1 MGEAQGKKVSPPPLR
16 HRRSRRRRPL
26 ARSSHQRP
34 SGSRR
39 SDSTEEKTWRKSSNP
54 HKRPPSWGEGKET
67 LAYRRAPLHVA
78 TPATQRAHGGSCRIH
93 RDAASVRS
101 SAAATAVVTRWW
113 RSETGSVNNHPRNDE
128 RRGLS
133 LDWPATSADEA
144 VSRRRQC
151 LVRRRA
157 RGREHHARP
166 SRGCHDDRA
175 RHCHGLSPTVGRYA
189 DVREAERGLISRDG
203 GRHYKEEPD
212 RCANEGRAQRRE
224 GDLPGNKGD
233 ATGDRA
239 DDDRKSV
246 V

>member
-1 MGEAQGKKVSPPPLR
+1 MADIEGPAQEGGLIGRRKRNPCVQMGVTPCPDNRPGSARIADRVASP
-16 HRRSRRRRPL
+16 RRRLSASERC
-26 ARSSHQRP
+26 
-34 SGSRR
+34 
-39 SDSTEEKTWRKSSNP
+39 SDR
-54 HKRPPSWGEGKET
+54 
-67 LAYRRAPLHVA
+67 
-78 TPATQRAHGGSCRIH
+78 
-93 RDAASVRS
+93 
-101 SAAATAVVTRWW
+101 AVVTRWW

-157 RGREHHARP
+157 WGREHHARP
-166 SRGCHDDRA
+166 GRGRHGDRA
-175 RHCHGLSPTVGRYA
+175 HHCHYLSPTLGGYA
-189 DVREAERGLISRDG
+189 DVREAECGMISRDG
-203 GRHYKEEPD
+203 GRHCEEQRD

-239 DDDRKSV
+239 DDDRCDRSRLTAKKRR
-246 V
+246 